1 MHLIK
6 NHKNT
11 IQPNNNYKTIV
22 MRICKQFIVSIIN
35 ILVLTAALAC
45 QSMTV
50 SGSDIPIIQKFYP
63 NISEEIEPIHA
74 PFRVADLQ
82 RPVIPER
89 ECNIVDYGAKPGGEI
104 SNTQAIS
111 DAIDACH
118 EAGGGTV
125 RIPKGLWL
133 TGAIHMKSNIN
144 LHVAEGAVVQ
154 FAEVLEEYLPPVHV
168 RHEGVEAYNYS
179 PLIYAAY
186 VENIAITG
194 PGVFDGRWDFW
205 RDWAIEAQGEV
216 AHRDRV
222 SESPKPLEDRYF
234 GKGAGRDGMRPN
246 FLVTWHAENILVEG
260 PTFKDGPMWNLHFVY
275 SQNIIVRNVSVLSL
289 PTHNGDGIVID
300 SSNDVLIEYVYLETS
315 DDAVVIKSG
324 LNEDG
329 RLIDI
334 PSQRIVVRNFI
345 ARDVRTGS
353 GGIVFGSETSGGI
366 NDVYVH
372 DAHFDGSDRGI
383 RFKSGPGRGSYV
395 TDIHVRDI
403 TLKNVT
409 NEAINFN
416 LYYSID
422 AEPEIAANPRFRNIF
437 ISNIQADGAREAIHG
452 AGLPGQVIRNV
463 RISNAVFKNMQRGAT
478 FRQIDGLHLE
488 NVEIQSEGT
497 PLKLIDV
504 YNVNMSNVLLEG
516 AEPTLTIEGDSDKIS
531 RDGNTIR

>member
-1 MHLIK
+1 M
-6 NHKNT
+6 
-11 IQPNNNYKTIV
+11 KTP
-22 MRICKQFIVSIIN
+22 RFFT
-35 ILVLTAALAC
+35 VLSFSLKIAIAIWNCPAMAVT
-45 QSMTV
+45 
-50 SGSDIPIIQKFYP
+50 GSDVPKIQEFYP
-63 NISEEIEPIHA
+63 EIPAEIAPIRA
-74 PFRVADLQ
+74 PFRVADLK
-82 RPVIPER
+82 RPVFPER
-89 ECNIVDYGAKPGGEI
+89 ECNITDYGGRTGDEF
-104 SNTQAIS
+104 SNTQAIA
-111 DAIDACH
+111 DAIEACYD
-118 EAGGGTV
+118 AGGGTV
-125 RIPKGLWL
+125 LIPEGRWV

-144 LHVAEGAVVQ
+144 LHVAKGAYVQ
-154 FAEVLEEYLPPVHV
+154 FAEDLEEFLPPVHV

-179 PLIYAAY
+179 PLIYAAH

-194 PGVFDGRWDFW
+194 PGIFDGRWDFW
-205 RDWAIEAQGEV
+205 RAWAIEAQGEV

-222 SESPKPLEDRYF
+222 AEAPKPLDERYF

-246 FLVTWHAENILVEG
+246 FLVTFHSENILVEG

-275 SQNIIVRNVSVLSL
+275 SQNIIVRNTSVLSL

-372 DAHFDGSDRGI
+372 SAHFDGSDRGI

-395 TDIHVRDI
+395 SDIFIRDI
-403 TLKNVT
+403 TLRNVT

-422 AEPEIAANPRFRNIF
+422 AEPEIMANPRFRNIF
-437 ISNIQADGAREAIHG
+437 ISNIHADGAREAIHG

-463 RISNAVFKNMQRGAT
+463 RISNAYFENMESGAT
-478 FRQIDGLHLE
+478 FRKIDGLHLDNIKIE
-488 NVEIQSEGT
+488 SKGT

-504 YNVNMSNVLLEG
+504 HNVNLNNVMLHGE
-516 AEPTLTIEGDSDKIS
+516 EPSLVIEGDSKRIL
-531 RDGNTIR
+531 RDGNELK